1 MAENNN
7 QPKSQSQGGQ
17 VQKNGNHQ
25 TRNRNYQ
32 GKNRNNRYNRLPQ
45 NNASQTQVQ
54 SGEEQPSRAQNKNG
68 HKPYNRSKNYNNR
81 FEGKKL
87 PAIETVEDIAADIR
101 RIEKEIK
108 LEIKEI
114 GTMTLG

>member
-7 QPKSQSQGGQ
+7 QPKPQGQGGQ
-17 VQKNGNHQ
+17 GQKNGNQ
-25 TRNRNYQ
+25 
-32 GKNRNNRYNRLPQ
+32 Q
-45 NNASQTQVQ
+45 NNAQTQAQ
-54 SGEEQPSRAQNKNG
+54 NGEEQPRPQNKGGG
-68 HKPYNRSKNYNNR
+68 HKPHNRSRNYNNR

-87 PAIETVEDIAADIR
+87 PAIETVEDIASDIS
-101 RIEKEIK
+101 RIEKEIE

>member
-7 QPKSQSQGGQ
+7 QPKPQGQGSQG
-17 VQKNGNHQ
+17 QKSGNYQ
-25 TRNRNYQ
+25 NRNRNYQ
-32 GKNRNNRYNRLPQ
+32 NKNRNNRYNRPQQ
-45 NNASQTQVQ
+45 NNASQAQK
-54 SGEEQPSRAQNKNG
+54 GEEQQSKPQNKGG
-68 HKPYNRSKNYNNR
+68 HKPHNRYKNR

-87 PAIETVEDIAADIR
+87 PAIETVEDIAADIS
-101 RIEKEIK
+101 RIEKEIE